1 MRSMI
6 APSSSHDRAARM
18 ACLIIPRF
26 SIDVCLRRHPSLRDK
41 PIAVAEGAQ
50 RREIVCASADAVG
63 VRAGMTPKQARA
75 ACPSLAVIARD
86 FAAERAAGEEL
97 LDALETCSPDV
108 EGAAPGLYFFDASG
122 LPAGEAVALGAAVAL
137 ADALGYAGAAAAAA
151 DGKFAARCAALVAGA
166 GVSVVPPGGNPAF
179 LAALPISLLPL
190 APGDGERFDL
200 LGLRTL
206 GSIAAL
212 PTAPLAA
219 RFGER
224 ARAYARFAR
233 GDDRESLRP
242 RRVQEPYEERI
253 AFDGVVDRLEALFFA
268 LRGCIAAVAT
278 RLAGA
283 AQVCDRVDIVLE
295 LDAAPSTSSAMPAPG
310 TPAPDGRTACV
321 GDAPSLASS
330 SLSRSASSSLS
341 PSMAPLLV
349 RRPVARHAA
358 APDAVP
364 AMPIAGASE
373 AARAAGAERRSLVIP
388 KLRRVPG
395 AGVAGTADDMRT
407 AVIAVALAEPTAS
420 AATIF
425 DLARIALEARIG
437 QGAVTAVMARVLP
450 CSDPPPQMT
459 LFDGASGSRR
469 AALAATLARLQAALD
484 RDAIVT
490 MSPAQAR
497 SRLPERMQRAEP
509 VTSPR
514 EFEKAASDARSRRAT
529 AEKKPAAWAPALRL
543 VDPPKR
549 IESPAA
555 GVACAGP
562 FRLSECWWE
571 RPVERDY
578 YQLASAGDGLLLVF
592 HDLRDGQWY
601 MQGIFD

>member
-6 APSSSHDRAARM
+6 ARSSSPDRSARM

-26 SIDVCLRRHPSLRDK
+26 SIDVCLRRHPSLRDN

-50 RREIVCASADAVG
+50 RREIACASADAVG

-75 ACPSLAVIARD
+75 ACPNLAVIARD

-97 LDALETCSPDV
+97 LDALESCSPDV

-122 LPAGEAVALGAAVAL
+122 LPAGEAAALGAAVAL
-137 ADALGYAGAAAAAA
+137 TDALGYAGAAAAAA

-166 GVSVVPPGGNPAF
+166 GVSVVPPGGNAAF

-242 RRVQEPYEERI
+242 RRVQEPYEERV

-268 LRGCIAAVAT
+268 LRGCIAAVTT

-283 AQVCDRVDIVLE
+283 AQVCDRIDIVLE
-295 LDAAPSTSSAMPAPG
+295 LDTVYGSAAPSASSAMPSPG
-310 TPAPDGRTACV
+310 T
-321 GDAPSLASS
+321 
-330 SLSRSASSSLS
+330 
-341 PSMAPLLV
+341 
-349 RRPVARHAA
+349 
-358 APDAVP
+358 
-364 AMPIAGASE
+364 
-373 AARAAGAERRSLVIP
+373 RRSFGMT
-388 KLRRVPG
+388 KLRRSAPAALAASDAPAIGIAGSASGAAAWRATGRLTRSGAMDGESDEEAERLSELDASEGASPAHAVRTSG
-395 AGVAGTADDMRT
+395 AGIVEDAEGVRT

-420 AATIF
+420 AATMF

-450 CSDPPPQMT
+450 CADPPPQMT
-459 LFDGASGSRR
+459 LFDGGSGSRR

-490 MSPAQAR
+490 MSPTPAR
-497 SRLPERMQRAEP
+497 SRLPERMQCAEP

-514 EFEKAASDARSRRAT
+514 EFEKSGSDGRSRRGT
-529 AEKKPAAWAPALRL
+529 REKRPAAWAPALRL

-549 IESPAA
+549 IEPPAT